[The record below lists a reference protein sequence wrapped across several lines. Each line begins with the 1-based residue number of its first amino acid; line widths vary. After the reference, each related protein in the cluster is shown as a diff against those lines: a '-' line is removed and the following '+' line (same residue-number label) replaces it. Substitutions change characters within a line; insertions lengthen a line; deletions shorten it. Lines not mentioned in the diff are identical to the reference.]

1 MRRRALVVGLAVAAV
16 AVIAGGSLLL
26 LLARAQG
33 SPERLQARK
42 GRLVAVDAQRLGE
55 DAISSIDALTLRSS
69 TGLTV
74 HARVRVPREERP
86 PYAGVAL
93 LGGVKRGSRIVT
105 TPGLDV
111 IARSAVLVA
120 LDYPLK
126 PSRNPWKSLEA
137 LTLMLRLR
145 PAAFDTVAAALLLLD
160 YLETRADVAR
170 DRMFLVGGSLGA
182 VAVTVA
188 GGVDPRPAAVV
199 ALYGGAALGSL
210 VTHTLEHPDQG
221 VPYAHWQAVTLGYGL
236 AWLLTPLEPARY
248 AGRIAP
254 RPFIMI
260 NGEGDTLVPRAN
272 VLALFEAARLPKELV
287 WVAGEHVQPSE
298 TKLLESVSGLVATR
312 LAARG
317 VLSPR

>member
-16 AVIAGGSLLL
+16 AVIAGGTLL

-55 DAISSIDALTLRSS
+55 DAISSTDALTLRSS

-126 PSRNPWKSLEA
+126 PSRNP
-137 LTLMLRLR
+137 
-145 PAAFDTVAAALLLLD
+145 
-160 YLETRADVAR
+160 
-170 DRMFLVGGSLGA
+170 
-182 VAVTVA
+182 
-188 GGVDPRPAAVV
+188 
-199 ALYGGAALGSL
+199 
-210 VTHTLEHPDQG
+210 
-221 VPYAHWQAVTLGYGL
+221 
-236 AWLLTPLEPARY
+236 
-248 AGRIAP
+248 
-254 RPFIMI
+254 
-260 NGEGDTLVPRAN
+260 
-272 VLALFEAARLPKELV
+272 
-287 WVAGEHVQPSE
+287 
-298 TKLLESVSGLVATR
+298 
-312 LAARG
+312 
-317 VLSPR
+317 